1 MTCWRRESGEARRPA
16 LLRHASQL
24 ADKLIEC
31 GLKDSDALDIAA
43 GCGAISEKMPDYY
56 AILWRALRKGDLQ
69 SVRWRESVF
78 DRTRQMLRDQ
88 LRNTRPPMSPADI
101 RHHAEALES
110 AINAIR
116 GELTQ
121 GAAAAEVRGPRPSG
135 DRAGDIS
142 AVGGAGAQAGASR
155 SLPTLISIVG
165 AVVVA
170 AAAAGGYAYMAS
182 RHGTTPPPEP
192 KLQSQNAPLPPVSAP
207 PAPAT
212 NARPPAA
219 TSAPAS
225 PATNAPSPP
234 KVEEA
239 KQAAAPS
246 LKRPKAQHKAATAPD
261 GDLPPGVDG
270 GSTDAE
276 VPFFFR
282 RQPVFY
288 RSAHPVGSIIVDKQ
302 QHFLYLIQPKQ
313 VALRYGIGVGK
324 SCAGVAGLHKVAD
337 KKEWPEWQPPADMV
351 ERKLAPAGVMKG
363 EPGNPLGARIIVLDD
378 GSMSIHGTNAPKTIG
393 SSLDFGCIR
402 LANDDAVDLYNRV
415 AAGARVIFTD

>member
-1 MTCWRRESGEARRPA
+1 
-16 LLRHASQL
+16 
-24 ADKLIEC
+24 
-31 GLKDSDALDIAA
+31 
-43 GCGAISEKMPDYY
+43 MPDYY
-56 AILWRALRKGDLQ
+56 AILWRALRKGDFQ
-69 SVRWRESVF
+69 SARWRESVF
-78 DRTRQMLRDQ
+78 DQMRQMLRDQ
-88 LRNTRPPMSPADI
+88 LRNTRPSMSPTDI
-101 RHHAEALES
+101 RHHTEALES
-110 AINAIR
+110 AIDAIR
-116 GELTQ
+116 SELAQ
-121 GAAAAEVRGPRPSG
+121 GAAGAELRRPRPSG
-135 DRAGDIS
+135 ERAGDIS
-142 AVGGAGAQAGASR
+142 AIGEARSSVDASR
-155 SLPTLISIVG
+155 SFPTLISIIA

-182 RHGTTPPPEP
+182 RHGAAPPQP
-192 KLQSQNAPLPPVSAP
+192 KIQSQNAPSPPANAP
-207 PAPAT
+207 PAPAA
-212 NARPPAA
+212 NAQPPAA
-219 TSAPAS
+219 TNAPSS
-225 PATNAPSPP
+225 PATNAPPP
-234 KVEEA
+234 PSKVEEP

-288 RSAHPVGSIIVDKQ
+288 RSTHPVGSIIIDKQ
-302 QHFLYLIQPKQ
+302 QHFLYLIQPHQ

-324 SCAGVAGLHKVAD
+324 SCAGVAGLHKVAG
-337 KKEWPEWQPPADMV
+337 KKEWPEWQPTADMV

-363 EPGNPLGARIIVLDD
+363 EPGNPLGARIIVVDD

-415 AAGARVIFTD
+415 AVGARVIFSD